1 MGINGLLKFLSPL
14 LIPENVQGTTDNSS
28 SKRQSSTSSTSS
40 STTARHNIRQFKN
53 KTVAIDASS
62 WLYKASY
69 STAPR
74 LVEAIESNRI
84 DPVCEKAVC
93 KYMIKRCEELLTHA
107 EVKRIYLVFDGKRC
121 PMKAVTNQERE
132 SKRKANLSEARRLNE
147 LGMKDQAMDKYR
159 ACVKV
164 TPWMADS
171 VAKEVAQRWK
181 KNGGFIDP
189 RPKVECV
196 FSPYE
201 ADAQLAKLC
210 IDGLAD
216 AVITEDSDVLVY
228 SAACNVSFPIIYK
241 LDRDRGYC
249 DVISMDWLLSPG
261 STSKSA
267 SSRELDDLRMGYSS
281 LRRLL
286 PTQMIDANGKTT
298 GGKGMKAKKPAG
310 AALLSHLVAMV
321 SREARKQ
328 GSGARMFVQACVLA
342 GCDYAPSQLSGVGLV
357 TAFKTIKDNAHRD
370 PQSRFLNALKS
381 FPADKVLSSD
391 DPVPGAGTDAASLAN
406 EYEELLAKSEC
417 VFYFHRVLDRSGN
430 IVPLVSQRNDME
442 IKEENPVEDFIPS
455 TDRFQDDSFIGSL
468 DANKKDQATE
478 PVRHMNSDQAT
489 VQNTYFSSDRTIT
502 QNPYQKKPSAV
513 QTTTSPTAKKGN
525 MFSFYAHKSTGA
537 TPSQMAPKKISQGT
551 MRKSNIPSSEPV
563 TLDSSDD
570 EIDDVLE
577 PIAGMSRK
585 KPMLQRLSPSTSSL
599 LTSSL
604 AKADNCE
611 TRKPAPR
618 SSHFFSQ
625 DSIRSRENKISS
637 FGSSGSEVVRIVTPT
652 STDMDDKLEC
662 SKHCLDSSS
671 EDELPA
677 QNISSSASNT
687 RRHTKQVLHNE
698 SSDDEDCI
706 IIEEPNSGSKRS
718 ASSQPP
724 FYPTRSGRFSS
735 TFANAQNEGT
745 RARFSSPA
753 LASKKR
759 KSVSKQISKALGSS
773 TKTARNASIK
783 GFFAPI
789 TKRKL

>member
-14 LIPENVQGTTDNSS
+14 LIPENVQGTTDNSFS
-28 SKRQSSTSSTSS
+28 SSSAS

-121 PMKAVTNQERE
+121 PMKAVTNKERE

-171 VAKEVAQRWK
+171 VAKEVGQRWK

-189 RPKVECV
+189 KPKVECV

-267 SSRELDDLRMGYSS
+267 SSRELNDLRMGYSS

-286 PTQMIDANGKTT
+286 PTQMTDANGKTT
-298 GGKGMKAKKPAG
+298 GGKGTKAKKPAG
-310 AALLSHLVAMV
+310 GALLSHMVAMV
-321 SREARKQ
+321 SREGRKQ

-430 IVPLVSQRNDME
+430 IVPLVSPRNDIE

-468 DANKKDQATE
+468 DE
-478 PVRHMNSDQAT
+478 PVRPANG
-489 VQNTYFSSDRTIT
+489 QNKHFSSDRTIT
-502 QNPYQKKPSAV
+502 RNQNPYQKKPSAV
-513 QTTTSPTAKKGN
+513 QNPTTTSPTAKKGN
-525 MFSFYAHKSTGA
+525 MFSFYAHTSKVA
-537 TPSQMAPKKISQGT
+537 TPSQMAPKNVSQGN
-551 MRKSNIPSSEPV
+551 MKKSNIPSSEPV

-585 KPMLQRLSPSTSSL
+585 KPMLQRLSPSSSSVL
-599 LTSSL
+599 ALSL
-604 AKADNCE
+604 AKVGISE

-625 DSIRSRENKISS
+625 DSIRSREQKTSS

-652 STDMDDKLEC
+652 STDLDAKLEY
-662 SKHCLDSSS
+662 SKNCLDSSS

-677 QNISSSASNT
+677 QNISSSASST
-687 RRHTKQVLHNE
+687 RRHTKKVSHNE

-706 IIEEPNSGSKRS
+706 IIEEPNSGSNRS
-718 ASSQPP
+718 ASA
-724 FYPTRSGRFSS
+724 TRSGRFSS

-753 LASKKR
+753 LSSKKR

-789 TKRKL
+789 AKRKL